1 MAKTVSAYVP
11 QQAGEGD
18 AYISK
23 PIDTS
28 KVYDFG
34 LREQARV
41 DKEAAA
47 KAQALKDQQ
56 DMYVESMMD
65 VPDKINED
73 FKTPLTQEAMGIA
86 KDKMS
91 LISSG
96 TANYQNTKEIN
107 ERISNLAIKSAQ
119 ADKQINHFKLAK
131 EEVKGMTDPWYLS
144 TEAGSD
150 LNSVYAISTN
160 EGLHN
165 HMDQGV
171 DEIREEMHGGKY
183 YNSRGAGQ
191 SWAEEMEE
199 FVNADFKTY
208 SKEQNAK
215 GFKDVSE
222 TYSGL
227 TKFKPNGKMDVD
239 EEGRPKVDYDKLKDY
254 LPDWLKYAENENW
267 VRKEQAKYEEG
278 EAPTAEDLFIQ
289 QVAPFFSVSYDKKLS
304 GNVKTDDSGEG
315 NEETEYDDMMLRT
328 EAFVNSTYS
337 SEPKTL
343 TELATMGTGAGA
355 DYREQNPDVSE
366 KDLTTLNSKFITDLV
381 SAYEKGGTAV
391 IIDRDKSYVQE
402 GVFYPIAKP
411 KGNSRVKLDPVDLNT
426 ESPVQTLS
434 NRIYNLK
441 TTTGKRKNVESGTY
455 NRQLSNN
462 PVVSTREVNKSFSNT
477 PTEKAEDMEN
487 WVANNLPEGSKVV
500 RRNNW
505 NDSFGKVPPVSIKF
519 TDGDTQYEYK
529 FLGDDASED
538 DVAKNNKIKARM
550 FRVSAKGSKGS
561 TTLSKDRKAE
571 LDKIANAKG

>member
-1 MAKTVSAYVP
+1 MAKNVTAYVP
-11 QQAGEGD
+11 QQAGQGD

-28 KVYDFG
+28 GVYDFG

-107 ERISNLAIKSAQ
+107 ERISNLAIKNAQ

-131 EEVKGMTDPWYLS
+131 EEIKGMTDPWYLS

-199 FVNADFKTY
+199 FVNADFTKY
-208 SKEQNAK
+208 SKESNAK
-215 GFKDVSE
+215 GFKDASE

-267 VRKEQAKYEEG
+267 VRKEQAKYKEG

-304 GNVKTDDSGEG
+304 GNVKTDDSGDGEDTPVQ
-315 NEETEYDDMMLRT
+315 NMNFMA
-328 EAFVNSTYS
+328 EAIAKLGSGK
-337 SEPKTL
+337 KTSWH
-343 TELATMGTGAGA
+343 EAITGSKFGEKYFPA
-355 DYREQNPDVSE
+355 NPDVNKQEVLDAARDGMIEIKTQLVNSNLIVDE
-366 KDLTTLNSKFITDLV
+366 ESSYFKDGKLHIEGEDKFGTKPFELEVDLTSPKSKEELFNLLQYGKTKGKKINPTSADLKNV
-381 SAYEKGGTAV
+381 LPNEYVKTEINPVAKSNLDAQLEKNDKTSLTKYLKGIGTV
-391 IIDRDKSYVQE
+391 ESSWGSPQKISFKHKGESEVFHIE
-402 GVFYPIAKP
+402 GSDGWK
-411 KGNSRVKLDPVDLNT
+411 KLSDSEREENT
-426 ESPVQTLS
+426 EK
-434 NRIYNLK
+434 YNHLV
-441 TTTGKRKNVESGTY
+441 GE
-455 NRQLSNN
+455 
-462 PVVSTREVNKSFSNT
+462 
-477 PTEKAEDMEN
+477 
-487 WVANNLPEGSKVV
+487 
-500 RRNNW
+500 
-505 NDSFGKVPPVSIKF
+505 I
-519 TDGDTQYEYK
+519 
-529 FLGDDASED
+529 
-538 DVAKNNKIKARM
+538 
-550 FRVSAKGSKGS
+550 SAKKNIE
-561 TTLSKDRKAE
+561 TDPEEFFK
-571 LDKIANAKG
+571 